1 MLFLLLHKY
10 LVYCNHHDHRD
21 NPRWFTSGIFSSGRN
36 IGSFTHVVTFGPLV
50 SSRFCREMRECLSKE
65 LAHAE
70 LEQIKTFNSID
81 IF

>member
-1 MLFLLLHKY
+1 MLSLLLHKY

-21 NPRWFTSGIFSSGRN
+21 NPRWFTSAIFSSGRN
-36 IGSFTHVVTFGPLV
+36 IGSFTHQVRFGPLV
-50 SSRFCREMRECLSKE
+50 SSREMRECLSKE

-70 LEQIKTFNSID
+70 LEQINTFNSID